1 MSTVPIISN
10 PHKMIT
16 PLHADPVDGI
26 LQTLGNQKGGGSR
39 PRSSNKK
46 RKSHTSSQEK
56 RRSKNIKDK
65 RTLKQRLQR
74 RLFV

>member
-10 PHKMIT
+10 PHKIIT

-46 RKSHTSSQEK
+46 RKSHTFQEK
-56 RRSKNIKDK
+56 KRSKNIKDK